1 MDNISATAEGK
12 LTPWDY
18 VSGSL
23 MSWLFGLNPWDIDS
37 QNTLLHQIRKAQMGI
52 YPMPLEVT
60 PRMLYGTN
68 SEVAGM
74 RTCLELA
81 GFPIN
86 EQMFQW
92 QFSKAFFHKD
102 LKLACSLDGLYDLG
116 DTTLA
121 IRTDPKKNVH
131 TPNDETVYLTGKGV
145 IEHKS
150 TGSSYETD
158 ECSPM
163 YEIQARGAC
172 EVLDANWYAVTV
184 SYGNDPHTYFFERNP
199 DFAQELKEVLTDF
212 YRRVDEN
219 DPYMPRSSNGF
230 NLLHPEGEEQTVVL
244 SDDAR
249 DAILA
254 IEAAKK
260 MKKDC
265 DVIIDQNEMI
275 VKEEQGDAINAIAY
289 YEEGG
294 VEYQINSKW
303 GMIKRKEVAEKLI
316 PFKPATI
323 IRSKGLRIKR
333 MVINA

>member
-12 LTPWDY
+12 LTPWDT
-18 VSGSL
+18 VSGSVL
-23 MSWLFGLNPWDIDS
+23 SWLFGLNPWDIDS
-37 QNTLLHQIRKAQMGI
+37 QNTLRLQIRNAQMGI
-52 YPMPLEVT
+52 YPTPLEVT

-81 GFPIN
+81 GLPIN
-86 EQMFQW
+86 DQMFQW
-92 QFSKAFFHKD
+92 QFNNAFFHKS

-116 DTTLA
+116 DTT
-121 IRTDPKKNVH
+121 IPMRTDPKRNVH
-131 TPNDETVYLTGKGV
+131 TPNNETIYLTGKGV

-150 TGSSYETD
+150 TRSSYETD

-199 DFAQELKEVLTDF
+199 DFAKELEETLTDF
-212 YRRVDEN
+212 YRRVDE
-219 DPYMPRSSNGF
+219 DDAYMPRSSNGF
-230 NLLHPEGEEQTVVL
+230 NLLHPEGEDETVVL

-275 VKEEQGDAINAIAY
+275 VKAEQGDAINGIAY
-289 YEEGG
+289 NEEDGDE
-294 VEYQINSKW
+294 VEYYTKW
-303 GMIKRKEVAEKLI
+303 GMINRKAQNEKLI
-316 PFKPATI
+316 PFKPATTV
-323 IRSKGLRIKR
+323 RSKSVRIKKVVR
-333 MVINA
+333 NA